1 MLVLTRKSGEAIQI
15 GDDIT
20 IKVSDISGNRVKL
33 AIDAPRIMRILRAE
47 IAAELEQQVEVREER
62 VANAGRFGQRRDVSQ
77 AKVTQT
83 AK

>member
-33 AIDAPRIMRILRAE
+33 AIDAPKIMRILRAE
-47 IAAELEQQVEVREER
+47 IAAELAQQFKLRDGR
-62 VANAGRFGQRRDVSQ
+62 VSPSTFDHQ
-77 AKVTQT
+77 AAV
-83 AK
+83 